1 MTGGWRGRFH
11 VTVLFASQVDFPG
24 EQGLPINASLASLG
38 RGTGRSPRGRG
49 VRSGG
54 EPNPMPTT
62 TLRKLGFWV
71 TVSSALAAVIAVSG
85 LPSLATAASTPTR
98 AGQVR
103 IVDRSC
109 PIVPP

>member
-1 MTGGWRGRFH
+1 
-11 VTVLFASQVDFPG
+11 
-24 EQGLPINASLASLG
+24 
-38 RGTGRSPRGRG
+38 
-49 VRSGG
+49 
-54 EPNPMPTT
+54 MPTT
-62 TLRKLGFWV
+62 TLRRLGFWV